1 MELEEFDLALSDF
14 NSSIEIDPECSRAYY
29 RRGILYRR
37 IERLEDAEKD
47 FKKAIELYPKYDD
60 AMIELG
66 FVRIQ
71 LGKKDAM
78 KYFNQ
83 AIKTY
88 SCSDNYYWKIRARQ
102 KILAREDSLA
112 KLSSGKL
119 AEDNCDENKIFNDKQ
134 AKDDI
139 KDLNKAIAL
148 NPDDNT
154 LYKMRVERFRYL
166 KEYKNAI
173 EDYNFLIENNVAD
186 YFDYTMRAF
195 CRERVGLYKEALE
208 DCEKSVELNDGCAD
222 IIIFGTRGLANYKL
236 GNLEKALID
245 FNQTLEL
252 EDDCETYY
260 YRGLLNYKFRKFKQS
275 YRDFR
280 KAIELKADV
289 ENKYNEKIPKV
300 IKIFLDSKQNND
312 TPIGLCQMEIKED

>member
-1 MELEEFDLALSDF
+1 
-14 NSSIEIDPECSRAYY
+14 
-29 RRGILYRR
+29 
-37 IERLEDAEKD
+37 
-47 FKKAIELYPKYDD
+47 
-60 AMIELG
+60 MIELG

-88 SCSDNYYWKIRARQ
+88 SCCDNYYWKIRARQ
-102 KILAREDSLA
+102 KILAREYYLA
-112 KLSSGKL
+112 NLSSGKF
-119 AEDNCDENKIFNDKQ
+119 AVDDCYENKIFNEKQ

-195 CRERVGLYKEALE
+195 CRERVGLYKEVLE
-208 DCEKSVELNDGCAD
+208 DCEKSVE
-222 IIIFGTRGLANYKL
+222 
-236 GNLEKALID
+236 
-245 FNQTLEL
+245 
-252 EDDCETYY
+252 
-260 YRGLLNYKFRKFKQS
+260 
-275 YRDFR
+275 
-280 KAIELKADV
+280 
-289 ENKYNEKIPKV
+289 
-300 IKIFLDSKQNND
+300 
-312 TPIGLCQMEIKED
+312 